1 MGKPSAAGSPVV
13 GPGLLW
19 ASPTVTPTVPVST
32 HDYHGQPVQA
42 KMEVSPATDRF
53 EAEADRIAD
62 QVVHREPPDRPPP
75 MISSINGGTMSAG
88 LQNKAQRELD
98 KPREDDK
105 ETSLTSSK
113 RKESGGK
120 AVQLKAKPTGGNAPD
135 TGHKEEEKATPKP
148 PSAQRMVQRATGPE
162 SDADTALKEED
173 KQKRGTA
180 STASKTER
188 VQKEA
193 VQRDAVSADGGV
205 VPSSAE
211 SAISSM
217 QAGGGSPLGSD
228 TRHDMESRIGHDF
241 TGVRIHDSP
250 KAHRTASDLN
260 ARAFTIGRDVFF
272 GTGQYRPG
280 ATSGR
285 HLLAHE
291 LTHTVQQNGGSG
303 SVQSKRIQRNGTAQS
318 DTTTP
323 GSQGDQS
330 AGNSSGTTGTD
341 TDVTAADPKIFS
353 DEVKGTINVD
363 SKTVTLPKLELP
375 EVNGNV
381 KGANISSTTT
391 SKATNAGDITG
402 DGQRNWTMRSP
413 TERTGKRQR
422 EIWFERASEE
432 FKSELEKNFPSELT
446 PPSGERTPV
455 FTNPEDQQST
465 EVFYMRRKARRA
477 TSANQMF
484 IGTSTELAQHPEIL
498 LPSWNE
504 SGTDRTGQRGY
515 QVDHIHELQIG
526 GAHEWDNLWL
536 LQAGAN
542 QTSGGKIRAALEKPI
557 DAIRESAKAD
567 GFWVTERGGTEPD
580 TKTIKKQWTLKFETI
595 EKVNLGVSASNRE
608 FYKKEDIEGG
618 KHLSGLHL
626 MSDKELSE
634 TGFRVNPSAQPNEI
648 SIFAYRQGGTR
659 FRLRRQGRT
668 NNWRLYNRNMD
679 NFLGGFTSVDI
690 TYAYQNDV
698 ADGESLGS
706 VVGTP
711 KPTQK
716 GTQYP
721 EASLSLKKD
730 GRLGYNV
737 YFDPD
742 ELRRFPRAS
751 QFIGL
756 SPMEFT
762 DFGISNN
769 GLFQGHGKIS
779 ATHGLFPGLEIPFE
793 VIGDRSFINF
803 PLPVENLSLGPV
815 TVDQAALQLGFDS
828 TGIVLGGTAD
838 ISVARVGSGHLEA
851 IVNRQGVRIEGDFD
865 FETDF
870 LDPASARF
878 VYDMNT
884 NEPSLTLNAGVQEG
898 KLPGVER
905 GEVTATID
913 RDGFDISGTLYP
925 SGFLAGAEVVV
936 SYTRESGITIE
947 LNEYRPP
954 VDNIPA
960 IRDAV
965 VSLGVNKPPDS
976 DDWRLYGI
984 GSAQFALPYTTG
996 GLTIGVNNNIV
1007 TIVGTADVERPP
1019 ASGTLTVTATNQE
1032 IDEEGNP
1039 VEGRALDE
1047 FRVFG
1052 RGSASL
1058 NFGIIT
1064 ATAGLELTEDGEI
1077 IVEGELALPP
1087 TFEVFPERRYERE
1100 LLHVEP
1106 PEFPIWGVSVAGV
1119 GIGIFAFFDAYLNFD
1134 AYVGPGTL
1142 NDVALRA
1149 TYTFSRPDDTVIDG
1163 NANFNIPAGAGFT
1176 VDIGGG
1182 IRARLATAQVSGR
1195 IGLAARLGLEA
1206 NAGADVNL
1214 HWTPTEG
1221 LSIRAEAY
1229 ANVSPKFRISANARV
1244 TASVDLWLAEPS
1256 YTWGPWEQV
1265 LGEFGPDMMV
1275 EARFPVEWTERDGL
1289 DLDLDNIEIK
1299 KPEVDYANLMKDAF
1313 LELV

>member
-1 MGKPSAAGSPVV
+1 MPVKPTYPGVYIQEKRSGVQTIAGVDTSVAAFFGMAPK
-13 GPGLLW
+13 GPIGV
-19 ASPTVTPTVPVST
+19 PTRIFSYSNFEEVFGTQTNRGELPL
-32 HDYHGQPVQA
+32 QL
-42 KMEVSPATDRF
+42 KMF
-53 EAEADRIAD
+53 YL
-62 QVVHREPPDRPPP
+62 
-75 MISSINGGTMSAG
+75 NGG
-88 LQNKAQRELD
+88 
-98 KPREDDK
+98 
-105 ETSLTSSK
+105 
-113 RKESGGK
+113 
-120 AVQLKAKPTGGNAPD
+120 
-135 TGHKEEEKATPKP
+135 
-148 PSAQRMVQRATGPE
+148 
-162 SDADTALKEED
+162 
-173 KQKRGTA
+173 GT
-180 STASKTER
+180 
-188 VQKEA
+188 
-193 VQRDAVSADGGV
+193 
-205 VPSSAE
+205 
-211 SAISSM
+211 
-217 QAGGGSPLGSD
+217 
-228 TRHDMESRIGHDF
+228 
-241 TGVRIHDSP
+241 
-250 KAHRTASDLN
+250 
-260 ARAFTIGRDVFF
+260 
-272 GTGQYRPG
+272 
-280 ATSGR
+280 
-285 HLLAHE
+285 
-291 LTHTVQQNGGSG
+291 
-303 SVQSKRIQRNGTAQS
+303 
-318 DTTTP
+318 
-323 GSQGDQS
+323 
-330 AGNSSGTTGTD
+330 
-341 TDVTAADPKIFS
+341 
-353 DEVKGTINVD
+353 
-363 SKTVTLPKLELP
+363 
-375 EVNGNV
+375 
-381 KGANISSTTT
+381 
-391 SKATNAGDITG
+391 
-402 DGQRNWTMRSP
+402 
-413 TERTGKRQR
+413 
-422 EIWFERASEE
+422 
-432 FKSELEKNFPSELT
+432 
-446 PPSGERTPV
+446 
-455 FTNPEDQQST
+455 
-465 EVFYMRRKARRA
+465 
-477 TSANQMF
+477 
-484 IGTSTELAQHPEIL
+484 
-498 LPSWNE
+498 
-504 SGTDRTGQRGY
+504 
-515 QVDHIHELQIG
+515 
-526 GAHEWDNLWL
+526 
-536 LQAGAN
+536 
-542 QTSGGKIRAALEKPI
+542 
-557 DAIRESAKAD
+557 
-567 GFWVTERGGTEPD
+567 
-580 TKTIKKQWTLKFETI
+580 KFETI

-668 NNWRLYNRNMD
+668 NNWRLYNRN
-679 NFLGGFTSVDI
+679 
-690 TYAYQNDV
+690 
-698 ADGESLGS
+698 
-706 VVGTP
+706 
-711 KPTQK
+711 
-716 GTQYP
+716 
-721 EASLSLKKD
+721 
-730 GRLGYNV
+730 
-737 YFDPD
+737 FDPD

-965 VSLGVNKPPDS
+965 VSLGVNKPPNS

-1299 KPEVDYANLMKDAF
+1299 KPEVDYADLMKDAF